1 MENLAADMIRESI
14 ETLKSSL
21 LAELREIRARMG
33 DMECRMGLVTAE
45 VLDSDSKVRRLAALA
60 SLARGIRTRTC
71 ECAVPIAR
79 TWAVSPSQTFVGK
92 SGYVSAFCSC
102 K

>member
-1 MENLAADMIRESI
+1 METLAADMIRESI

-33 DMECRMGLVTAE
+33 DMECRMGSVEEHLVTAE

-60 SLARGIRTRTC
+60 RGIRAY
-71 ECAVPIAR
+71 ECIAR
-79 TWAVSPSQTFVGK
+79 TGTWVVSRSQTFVGK
-92 SGYVSAFCSC
+92 SGLRKCILQL
-102 K
+102 